1 MNVDAFLSKR
11 RPSWEELEA
20 LLEAARRRPE
30 KLGPTRVLALGRR
43 YRGAA
48 ADLAIARRSF
58 PGDPTV
64 AYLEGLVDRA
74 RHVVYDAPTRR
85 GSVVRFITRDYW
97 RLVVERRPAL
107 LLAAS
112 LLFAPAFLSGA
123 WAWSDPGRAAGLVPA
138 AYRSVTEP
146 RPHGSNDELSS
157 PQRAAISSQIFTNN
171 IEVTFL
177 AFAGGM
183 LLGLGTALLLV
194 SNGVLLGTV
203 AGLAIGAGNG
213 RVFFELVVAHG
224 VLELSCITVAGA
236 AGLRL
241 GWSIVEPGLRTRMA
255 SLGAEARRSIAIVLG
270 TMPWLVVAGL
280 TEGFVTGSGISLGAV
295 LAVGLGLGLA
305 YWTLVIW
312 RGLGSSATA
321 GPVTSLA
328 DTT

>member
-20 LLEAARRRPE
+20 LLGAARRRPE
-30 KLGPTRVLALGRR
+30 RLGPARVLLLGRR
-43 YRGAA
+43 YRSAA
-48 ADLAIARRSF
+48 ADLALARRSF
-58 PGDPTV
+58 PGDPAV

-85 GSVVRFITRDYW
+85 GSLWRFIARDYW
-97 RLVVERRPAL
+97 RLVVERRLAL
-107 LLAAS
+107 LLAAA

-123 WAWSDPGRAAGLVPA
+123 WALSDPGSAAGLVPG
-138 AYRSVTEP
+138 AYRYVTEP

-157 PQRAAISSQIFTNN
+157 SQRAAVSSQIFTNN
-171 IEVTFL
+171 IEVTFF
-177 AFAGGM
+177 AFAGGI
-183 LLGLGTALLLV
+183 LLGLGTAALLV

-203 AGLAIGAGNG
+203 AGLAIGSGNG

-241 GWSIVEPGLRTRMA
+241 GWSIVDPGLRTRMA
-255 SLGAEARRSIAIVLG
+255 SLGAEARRSVALVLG
-270 TMPWLVVAGL
+270 TMPWLVIAGL
-280 TEGFVTGSGISLGAV
+280 TEGFITGSGISLAAV
-295 LAVGLGLGLA
+295 LAVGLGLGSS
-305 YWTLVIW
+305 YWTLVLW
-312 RGLGSSATA
+312 RGSRARG

>member
-1 MNVDAFLSKR
+1 MNVDAFLNKR

-20 LLEAARRRPE
+20 LLGAARRRPE
-30 KLGPTRVLALGRR
+30 KLGPARVLLLGRR

-48 ADLAIARRSF
+48 ADLALARRSF

-85 GSVVRFITRDYW
+85 GSLWRFITRDYW
-97 RLVVERRPAL
+97 RLVVERRLAL
-107 LLAAS
+107 LFAAL

-123 WAWSDPGRAAGLVPA
+123 WAWSDPGSASGLVPG

-146 RPHGSNDELSS
+146 RPHGSKDELSS
-157 PQRAAISSQIFTNN
+157 PQRAEISSRIFTNN

-183 LLGLGTALLLV
+183 LLGLGTAALLV
-194 SNGVLLGTV
+194 LNGVLLGTV
-203 AGLAIGAGNG
+203 AGLAIRAGNG

-241 GWSIVEPGLRTRMA
+241 GWSIVDPGLRTRMT
-255 SLGAEARRSIAIVLG
+255 SLGAEARRAVAIVLG

-280 TEGFVTGSGISLGAV
+280 IEGFVTGSGISLEAV

-305 YWTLVIW
+305 YWTLVVW
-312 RGLGSSATA
+312 RGRAPVTG

>member
-11 RPSWEELEA
+11 RPSWEELET
-20 LLEAARRRPE
+20 LLGSARRRPE
-30 KLGPTRVLALGRR
+30 RLGPLRVLQLGRG
-43 YRGAA
+43 YRSAT
-48 ADLAIARRSF
+48 ADLAFARRSF
-58 PGDPTV
+58 PGDPAV

-85 GSVVRFITRDYW
+85 SSVWRFVKNDYW
-97 RLVVERRPAL
+97 RLVVERKLAL
-107 LLAAS
+107 LLAAA
-112 LLFAPAFLSGA
+112 LLFGPAFLSGA

-146 RPHGSNDELSS
+146 RPDGSNDELSS
-157 PQRAAISSQIFTNN
+157 PQRAAVSSQIFTNN

-183 LLGLGTALLLV
+183 LLGLGTAVLLI

-203 AGLAIGAGNG
+203 AGLAIGSGNG

-241 GWSIVEPGLRTRMA
+241 GWSIVDPGLRTRMVA
-255 SLGAEARRSIAIVLG
+255 LAAEARQTVAIIFG
-270 TMPWLVVAGL
+270 TMPWLVAAGL
-280 TEGFVTGSGISLGAV
+280 TEGFVTGSGVPLSV
-295 LAVGLGLGLA
+295 VVAVGLALGLV
-305 YWTLVIW
+305 YWTLVLW
-312 RGLGSSATA
+312 RGVLRR

>member
-1 MNVDAFLSKR
+1 MNVNAFLSKR
-11 RPSWEELEA
+11 RPSWEELES
-20 LLEAARRRPE
+20 LLRAAGRHPE
-30 KLGPTRVLALGRR
+30 KLGPVRVLQLGGR
-43 YRGAA
+43 YRAAA
-48 ADLAIARRSF
+48 ADLALARRSF
-58 PGDPTV
+58 PGDPAV

-85 GSVVRFITRDYW
+85 GSLWRFVSRDYW
-97 RLVVERRPAL
+97 RLVVERRLAL
-107 LLAAS
+107 LVAAL

-123 WAWSDPGRAAGLVPA
+123 WALNDPGRAAGLVPG

-157 PQRAAISSQIFTNN
+157 SQRAAISSQIFTNN

-183 LLGLGTALLLV
+183 LLGLGTVVLLV

-203 AGLAIGAGNG
+203 AGLAIGAGNS

-241 GWSIVEPGLRTRMA
+241 GWSIVDPGLRTRMV
-255 SLGAEARRSIAIVLG
+255 SLGAEARRSVALVLG

-280 TEGFVTGSGISLGAV
+280 TEGFITGSGISLATV
-295 LAVGLGLGLA
+295 LAVGLGLGGT
-305 YWTLVIW
+305 YWALVLW
-312 RGLGSSATA
+312 RGVATA